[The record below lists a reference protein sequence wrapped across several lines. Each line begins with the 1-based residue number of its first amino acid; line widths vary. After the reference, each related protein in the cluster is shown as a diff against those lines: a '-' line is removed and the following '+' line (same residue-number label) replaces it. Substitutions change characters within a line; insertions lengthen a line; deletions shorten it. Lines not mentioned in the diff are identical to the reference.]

1 MPAKTWQQ
9 NMLGITFRYADG
21 RITVFRSAL
30 ESMQF
35 PSTMS
40 TMTMRRKFIFMEH
53 VQVIK

>member
-30 ESMQF
+30 SEYLLYHYDNDEQFDES
-35 PSTMS
+35 
-40 TMTMRRKFIFMEH
+40 EE
-53 VQVIK
+53 